1 MNICFLLG
9 KVVDD
14 VEFKFIYNSK
24 NVSISIFKLMLSN
37 KSIVECEAYDEIADY
52 IYINIK
58 RDELIF
64 IEWTIRNKNINI
76 HNIINT

>member
-14 VEFKFIYNSK
+14 IEFKFIYNSK
-24 NVSISIFKLMLSN
+24 NVSISMFKLMLSN

-52 IYINIK
+52 IYRNIK
-58 RDELIF
+58 RDDLIF
-64 IEWTIRNKNINI
+64 IEGTIRNKNINI

>member
-24 NVSISIFKLMLSN
+24 NISISIFKLMLSN

-52 IYINIK
+52 IYRNIK
-58 RDELIF
+58 RDDLIF
-64 IEWTIRNKNINI
+64 IEGSIKDKSIQIYEIKNI
-76 HNIINT
+76 

>member
-9 KVVDD
+9 TVVDD

-24 NVSISIFKLMLSN
+24 NISISIFKLMLSN

-52 IYINIK
+52 IYRNIK
-58 RDELIF
+58 RDDLIF
-64 IEWTIRNKNINI
+64 IEGTIRNKNINI

>member
-24 NVSISIFKLMLSN
+24 KVSISIFKLMLSN
-37 KSIVECEAYDEIADY
+37 KSIVECKAYDETADY
-52 IYINIK
+52 IYRNIK
-58 RDELIF
+58 KGDLIF
-64 IEWTIRNKNINI
+64 IEGTIKDKSIQIYEIKNI
-76 HNIINT
+76 

>member
-52 IYINIK
+52 IYRNIK
-58 RDELIF
+58 
-64 IEWTIRNKNINI
+64 
-76 HNIINT
+76 IIK

>member
-14 VEFKFIYNSK
+14 IEFKFIYNSK
-24 NVSISIFKLMLSN
+24 NVSISMFKLMLSN

-52 IYINIK
+52 IYRNIK
-58 RDELIF
+58 RDNLIF
-64 IEWTIRNKNINI
+64 IEGSIKDKSIQIYGIKNI
-76 HNIINT
+76 

>member
-14 VEFKFIYNSK
+14 IEFKFIYNSK
-24 NVSISIFKLMLSN
+24 NVSISMFKLMLSN

-52 IYINIK
+52 IYRNIK
-58 RDELIF
+58 RDDLIF
-64 IEWTIRNKNINI
+64 IEESIRNKNINI

>member
-14 VEFKFIYNSK
+14 IEFKFIYNSK
-24 NVSISIFKLMLSN
+24 NVSISMFKLMLSN

-52 IYINIK
+52 IYRNIK
-58 RDELIF
+58 RDDLIF
-64 IEWTIRNKNINI
+64 IEGSIRNKNINI

>member
-24 NVSISIFKLMLSN
+24 KVSISIFKLMLSN

-52 IYINIK
+52 IYRNIK
-58 RDELIF
+58 RDDLIF
-64 IEWTIRNKNINI
+64 IEGTIRNKNINI

>member
-24 NVSISIFKLMLSN
+24 NVSISMFKLMLSN

-52 IYINIK
+52 IYRNIK
-58 RDELIF
+58 RDDLIF
-64 IEWTIRNKNINI
+64 IEGSIKDKSIQIYEIKNI
-76 HNIINT
+76 